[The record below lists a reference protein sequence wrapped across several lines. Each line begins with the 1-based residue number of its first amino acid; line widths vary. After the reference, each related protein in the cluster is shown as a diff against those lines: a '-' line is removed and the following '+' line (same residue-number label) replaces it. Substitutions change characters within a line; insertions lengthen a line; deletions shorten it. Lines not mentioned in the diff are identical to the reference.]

1 MRSKIPL
8 IITLVVIFLSTYV
21 FFKLFEQ
28 YEENKD
34 LGWDKKALRNPYLA
48 AEQFLLKNKI
58 NVTSSN
64 NFEKLTHLPEQGMI
78 FISDSR
84 KVLTKK
90 RVASILDWLEK
101 GGHLIITAP
110 VYNKNNPSVLL
121 SRFKV
126 KNILREKEDE
136 EDEEDSDV
144 SEKKL
149 SEKLNEINEDLKK
162 EKTKSKDEHIIP
174 ESEITYLSF
183 TNIKEKLKINFSS
196 NSSLSHPYLYSD
208 NDYKKTE
215 LDPTYW
221 AGNEKGTYFMQFEVG
236 EGLLSI
242 ITDNGI
248 WRSSSIDELDH
259 AYLLWVLG
267 KNNSEVVLL
276 YGASMPSIFY
286 YMWQHASEL
295 IVAFSLW
302 LFAWL
307 FYRSR
312 RFGKIFSNSDF
323 TARSISE
330 HISASSEYLWRNRK
344 FEQLIEPVR
353 NDIFKQI
360 NRLYPYFNNLKQAEQ
375 VKLISNHSKIELNK
389 VNIAL
394 IKPFNGNENE
404 FTRIISYLQKIRNSL

>member
-21 FFKLFEQ
+21 FFKLFEP

-110 VYNKNNPSVLL
+110 VYNKNNPSILL

-126 KNILREKEDE
+126 KNTLREKEDE
-136 EDEEDSDV
+136 EDEENFDV

-149 SEKLNEINEDLKK
+149 SEKLNEINEELKK
-162 EKTKSKDEHIIP
+162 EKTKSKDEYIIP

-276 YGASMPSIFY
+276 YGF
-286 YMWQHASEL
+286 
-295 IVAFSLW
+295 
-302 LFAWL
+302 LFGCLSGYFTEVVVLEKYSATL
-307 FYRSR
+307 TLQRDLYLNILAPVQNIYGETGNS
-312 RFGKIFSNSDF
+312 SN
-323 TARSISE
+323 
-330 HISASSEYLWRNRK
+330 
-344 FEQLIEPVR
+344 
-353 NDIFKQI
+353 
-360 NRLYPYFNNLKQAEQ
+360 
-375 VKLISNHSKIELNK
+375 
-389 VNIAL
+389 
-394 IKPFNGNENE
+394 
-404 FTRIISYLQKIRNSL
+404 